1 LDFIEIFILA
11 RQSYMRRKCQSAFAI
26 NNEGG
31 RQRID
36 TAVQLT
42 DGIVAQENTVIH
54 LMRCNVRFDRFPAL
68 FVHGNTDDLE
78 PSALELLLE
87 FDEPWDLETTGTAPR
102 GPEIQENDL
111 PTQIAQ

>member
-1 LDFIEIFILA
+1 MEMESWCENCSPRFTVICEGGSTVSRCGWAQEKTARDESAAISLLLLIEKCLDFIEIFILA

-42 DGIVAQENTVIH
+42 DGIVAQ
-54 LMRCNVRFDRFPAL
+54 
-68 FVHGNTDDLE
+68 
-78 PSALELLLE
+78 
-87 FDEPWDLETTGTAPR
+87 
-102 GPEIQENDL
+102 
-111 PTQIAQ
+111 